1 MQSIESNNKGE
12 IVMYQPDETIRLEV
26 RVENETVCLDC
37 QRNITKN
44 FFQRCNIFVFFAYYI
59 NKKVVNLRHECRD
72 TAHARTSMLA
82 SWHSLN
88 RSIANNM
95 EKKNYNKENCAIQLF
110 EGKKVRVA
118 WDEEQEKYYFAV
130 ADIVQVL
137 TDSVNPRDYI
147 KKMLRRDPE
156 LKSKWGTICPP
167 VEMLAPDG
175 KLRKTQ
181 ASDLKGIFR
190 IIESIPSKKA
200 EPVRQWLAEVSAQ
213 RIDQMI
219 DPELTFQMAVEDY
232 RRQGYSDRWINER
245 MRSIEMRKELT
256 DEWQRSGIHE
266 SKDFAILTNVLTK
279 AWSGMTTGE
288 YKRYKGLRKENLR
301 DNMTNIELA
310 LNTLAEVA
318 TTEYSRQSNPQTMA
332 ESKRIAKEGGNVARD
347 ARKTMER
354 RWGVPWFRKRKPQ
367 IICHLLT
374 EFKNYPKKQK
384 VMNKM
389 MNHKDE
395 KVVVNFINL
404 KN

>member
-1 MQSIESNNKGE
+1 MGKKDHNK
-12 IVMYQPDETIRLEV
+12 D
-26 RVENETVCLDC
+26 
-37 QRNITKN
+37 N
-44 FFQRCNIFVFFAYYI
+44 F
-59 NKKVVNLRHECRD
+59 
-72 TAHARTSMLA
+72 
-82 SWHSLN
+82 
-88 RSIANNM
+88 
-95 EKKNYNKENCAIQLF
+95 AIQLF
-110 EGKKVRVA
+110 DGKKVRMA
-118 WDEEQEKYYFAV
+118 WDDEQQKYFFSV

-137 TDSVNPRDYI
+137 TDSSDVKQYI
-147 KKMLRRDPE
+147 KKMRARDPE
-156 LKSKWGTICPP
+156 LNARWGTICTPTR
-167 VEMLAPDG
+167 MMADDG
-175 KLRKTQ
+175 KFYKTN

-190 IIESIPSKKA
+190 IIESIPSSKA
-200 EPVRQWLAEVSAQ
+200 EPVRQWLAEVGAQ

-288 YKRYKGLRKENLR
+288 YKRFKGLKKENLR

-354 RWGVPWFRKRKPQ
+354 RLGRSVVSKEKASDYLPPADRIQELPEE
-367 IICHLLT
+367 T
-374 EFKNYPKKQK
+374 GD
-384 VMNKM
+384 
-389 MNHKDE
+389 DE
-395 KVVVNFINL
+395 
-404 KN
+404 